1 MHRYFKPFTEQT
13 IFLLKRILQDLL
25 DPQVPMSSEH
35 VRTVTRIISSNQM
48 SELLFTSYGEA
59 IQVLAPF
66 VDSLLKDFSA
76 RAVSV
81 KKNENFVMSLADWTQ
96 DLKALANVAL
106 LSGVGARSLDDNS
119 GA

>member
-13 IFLLKRILQDLL
+13 VFLLKRILSDLL
-25 DPQVPMSSEH
+25 KPETPMSSEH
-35 VRTVTRIISSNQM
+35 VRAVTRIISSNQM
-48 SELLFTSYGEA
+48 SELLFTSYNDA
-59 IQVLAPF
+59 IKVLAPF
-66 VDSLLKDFSA
+66 VDSLLTDFAA
-76 RAVSV
+76 RGASL
-81 KKNENFVMSLADWTQ
+81 KKNENFVISLADWTQ